1 MNGASAHRPPQ
12 AFTAIPAVDLK
23 GGRCVQ
29 LVGGRPDDE
38 RVSLPDPVA
47 VAGRWRTAGFRVLH
61 VVDLDAAL
69 GLGDNLDIVTRIARE
84 VPGELQVGGGVRD
97 EDRVKALLDAG
108 VDRVIVGTRA
118 VDDPTWV
125 KELADRHPGRIAVAA
140 DIRDGMVLRRGWT
153 EASPLHVQ
161 AFLETLAPLPLAGV
175 LCTDVGREGRLE
187 GIDREE
193 VTRVIEGS
201 HHPVWI
207 SGGVTTEAELRFLA
221 EKGAA
226 GAVLGMALYTGAMDP
241 ERVAAAFGAP
251 MTSPTELP

>member
-1 MNGASAHRPPQ
+1 MNGASADHPPQ
-12 AFTAIPAVDLK
+12 AFTAIPAVDLR

-47 VAGRWRTAGFRVLH
+47 VAGRWRSAGFRVLH

-97 EDRVKALLDAG
+97 EDRVQALLDAG

-125 KELADRHPGRIAVAA
+125 KELADRHPGKIAVAA

-201 HHPVWI
+201 QHPVWI

-226 GAVLGMALYTGAMDP
+226 GAVLGMALYTGALDP
-241 ERVAAAFGAP
+241 DRVSAAFGAP
-251 MTSPTELP
+251 